1 MSDQQGQTSTNP
13 RPGDNS
19 GGATPQPPLNEP
31 APPPPALEALVD
43 VVQKTYRALS
53 DAERERIRTVIT
65 GFHQALAAMAAY
77 RLTNADEPDTTFT
90 VYRAD

>member
-1 MSDQQGQTSTNP
+1 
-13 RPGDNS
+13 
-19 GGATPQPPLNEP
+19 
-31 APPPPALEALVD
+31 VD

-65 GFHQALAAMAAY
+65 GFHQASAAMAAY

>member
-1 MSDQQGQTSTNP
+1 
-13 RPGDNS
+13 
-19 GGATPQPPLNEP
+19 
-31 APPPPALEALVD
+31 VD